1 MGARAGALAWA
12 LAAALMRARGAQAVK
27 SSLVR
32 REASRPEAR
41 DRSFTLVS
49 RLSDGELRIVMND
62 EQDRVAEEMQPWL
75 KSAEPHMNVIKTRYL
90 TFETDN
96 GGFNNIRMAF
106 EYFVDV
112 ARTSNR
118 TLVLPPHE
126 GLYLLDWGPRTAR
139 NRSDQGWIGT
149 RTQTE
154 YDDLWDLGDL
164 RKKVPVL
171 KAQDFYDDVLRPGGA
186 PLVASPSLQI
196 NNQPDFSQWKYWL
209 SKTADVAL
217 GNCGT
222 VRHVAESSQAA
233 VVHIPSRLWDS
244 HGHMTSER
252 EQRFLYC
259 DHGNTDKEIHY
270 QRHLYAIASGPI
282 ARMGLRN
289 YTALHLRRN
298 DFQYQQAPD
307 TPSRI
312 MEKIAET
319 LKPKET
325 VYVASDEL
333 DPEWWSQLR
342 SALKAGGHELM
353 TFDDFKPELLDRGLK
368 EGPTRLF
375 VVVVRRDR
383 FRRRRRSS
391 LS

>member
-259 DHGNTDKEIHY
+259 DHGNTDKA
-270 QRHLYAIASGPI
+270 QRRRGTVEGYEETAEGVHRMPRKRRSTTSGTYTRSPVDPSPGWVC
-282 ARMGLRN
+282 ATTPPCTCAATTFNTSRLR
-289 YTALHLRRN
+289 TRR
-298 DFQYQQAPD
+298 AG
-307 TPSRI
+307 SW
-312 MEKIAET
+312 K
-319 LKPKET
+319 
-325 VYVASDEL
+325 
-333 DPEWWSQLR
+333 R
-342 SALKAGGHELM
+342 S
-353 TFDDFKPELLDRGLK
+353 
-368 EGPTRLF
+368 
-375 VVVVRRDR
+375 
-383 FRRRRRSS
+383 RRRSS
-391 LS
+391 PRRPFTSLRTSWTRSGGASCGAR